1 MGQQGFNT
9 KTETYAQRRAS
20 SQGRVQKPLPGR
32 AVYRRR
38 RKKVSLWKHLFG
50 ALTVI
55 LGAIVALVI
64 YVDLFGDAG
73 DAIPK
78 QRVDLAPLP
87 QAPAF
92 DSLNGT
98 GDTLPDLLG
107 DVAEGENPTE
117 KIDNELKRDA
127 LGNPIGTRA
136 ATDTMAGPASSNAA
150 TASTPLG
157 DITINGQAIGGGLIP
172 APVSGLSKSTPY
184 GPIPTRGADGRT
196 AFKVYARPYT
206 AVSNAKP
213 VSLVIGGL
221 GINRTLTERAINELP
236 ADVTL
241 SFAAHAPNLQSQINA
256 ARKRG
261 HEVLL
266 EIPMESAEFN
276 ATEPGA
282 EWALRVGSEASV
294 QNKRNL
300 DRLLSR
306 ASGYFAVTNFN
317 GDLFLQRSDQV
328 VPMMASLSDAGVG
341 FVFDGSVNAPS
352 LPTLANASRLPF
364 LKAFALIDTTP
375 DNASITAELER
386 MSKLAQGGTAPVGV
400 GFSYPQTIDAVI
412 NWVNTLEARGL
423 TLAPVSSRVPV
434 Q

>member
-9 KTETYAQRRAS
+9 KSETYAQRRAA
-20 SQGRVQKPLPGR
+20 GRVSSAKPLPGR

-50 ALTVI
+50 ALTVLLGI
-55 LGAIVALVI
+55 LLAVAI
-64 YVDLFGDAG
+64 YVDIYGDAG
-73 DAIPK
+73 DAIPQ
-78 QRVDLAPLP
+78 QRVDLAPIP

-98 GDTLPDLLG
+98 SETLPDLLG
-107 DVAEGENPTE
+107 EVAEGENPTE
-117 KIDNELKRDA
+117 KIDTQLKRDA
-127 LGNPIGTRA
+127 LGNPIGGD
-136 ATDTMAGPASSNAA
+136 ATEIMAGPAASNASP
-150 TASTPLG
+150 TVTPLG

-172 APVSGLSKSTPY
+172 APVAGLSKSTPY
-184 GPIPTRGADGRT
+184 GPIPARGSDGRT
-196 AFKVYARPYT
+196 PFKVYARPYT
-206 AVSNAKP
+206 AVPNTKP
-213 VSLVIGGL
+213 ISLVIGGL

-241 SFAAHAPNLQSQINA
+241 SFAAHAPNLQSHINA

-266 EIPMESAEFN
+266 ELPMESTDFN
-276 ATEPGA
+276 PAEPGA

-317 GDLFLQRSDQV
+317 GDLFLQRSDHV

-341 FVFDGSVNAPS
+341 FVFDGSATAPS

-375 DNASITAELER
+375 DAANITAELER

-412 NWVNTLEARGL
+412 EWVNSLKARGL

-434 Q
+434 R